1 MISLAQVFR
10 PADEDAEAADE
21 VRIERANANARER
34 ADATMEMRPRA
45 SSARGRLTRVRAP
58 VGDVNATA
66 DSLRGEK
73 VPD

>member
-34 ADATMEMRPRA
+34 ADATMGMLCVHRSRAEASRGFARQSGTLMPR
-45 SSARGRLTRVRAP
+45 RIP
-58 VGDVNATA
+58 
-66 DSLRGEK
+66 
-73 VPD
+73 